1 MNTAIE
7 QMLKNYQIENIYDQ
21 KNAMK
26 EIMQEIVL
34 CGLSRRGFF
43 RKQPFMGERHFG
55 FFMGWIVSLRIWIFL
70 W

>member
-34 CGLSRRGFF
+34 FGNSRPGF
-43 RKQPFMGERHFG
+43 
-55 FFMGWIVSLRIWIFL
+55 
-70 W
+70 